1 MYILV
6 PCNDLT
12 VQKFAGTN
20 AWICSWQIQVKIN
33 LIFESL
39 RFGRSAAGHG
49 TRINRRFREGLCVCS
64 SAAVFFKWRLLLFSP
79 FKIQDSRSQV
89 ISGHTV
95 VSPSQATLGTAKKTV
110 RGPVNFH
117 AETSCPERQTLPA
130 LTTCN
135 ISSCPGK
142 PLASPLRVCAYRRGS
157 LSRGIDAATALLSV
171 LCALCFSSKC
181 EAWQRASPL
190 AAVQQAHQGHCG
202 HLEDGTQHR
211 VPRPTM
217 KTLARRYWK
226 CLHLACVDA

>member
-1 MYILV
+1 M
-6 PCNDLT
+6 
-12 VQKFAGTN
+12 
-20 AWICSWQIQVKIN
+20 
-33 LIFESL
+33 
-39 RFGRSAAGHG
+39 
-49 TRINRRFREGLCVCS
+49 
-64 SAAVFFKWRLLLFSP
+64 
-79 FKIQDSRSQV
+79 
-89 ISGHTV
+89 
-95 VSPSQATLGTAKKTV
+95 
-110 RGPVNFH
+110 NFH

-226 CLHLACVDA
+226 CLHLACVDAQGSPSFTMFDVDQWLFSRRINTEEENRLSWGPWEEPYLYPPLVS